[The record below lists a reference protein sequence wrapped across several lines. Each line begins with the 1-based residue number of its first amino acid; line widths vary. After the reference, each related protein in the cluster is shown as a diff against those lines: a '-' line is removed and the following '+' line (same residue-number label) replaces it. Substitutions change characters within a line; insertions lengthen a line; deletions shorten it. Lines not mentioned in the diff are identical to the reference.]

1 MRIGIEAQ
9 RLFRKKKHGMDIV
22 ALELIKA
29 LQKIDTGHEFVVF
42 VRPDTDDKVIT
53 PGANFEIVRVD
64 GSPYPVWEQFKLPP
78 AVKKYGIDVLHCTA
92 NTAPL
97 NSSAPIIT
105 TLHDIIYLEKLNLT
119 QGSMY
124 QRIGNLYRR
133 WNVPRTVNK
142 SKIITTVSNFE
153 RKRILDHFNLPEEKV
168 VTVYNAVGSHFKK
181 ITDPTE
187 LERVKKKYN
196 LPDEYLFFLGNTD
209 PKKNV
214 RGVLAALAMLKQQG
228 KLRLPVVM
236 PDLDSLYL
244 NQILNDIKAPDL
256 ANDIV
261 LCGYIPNV
269 EIPAVYSRAV
279 LFLYPSLRE
288 SFGIPLLEAMACGV
302 PVVTSNSSPMTEVA
316 GNAALYAEAAEPE
329 SIADNIDMLLNN
341 EQYRQQLIAF
351 GMERIKLF
359 SWENTARQMLS
370 LYEKIV

>member
-29 LQKIDTGHEFVVF
+29 LQKLDTGHEFVVF

-53 PGANFEIVRVD
+53 AGANFEIVRVK
-64 GSPYPVWEQFKLPP
+64 GSPYPVWEQFMLPP

-133 WNVPRTVNK
+133 WNVPRTVKK

-153 RKRILDHFNLPEEKV
+153 RQRILDHFDLPEEKV
-168 VTVYNAVGSHFKK
+168 VTVYNAVGAHFKK
-181 ITDPTE
+181 ITDENE
-187 LERVKKKYN
+187 LERVKLKYN
-196 LPDEYLFFLGNTD
+196 LPNEYLFFLGNTD

-214 RGVLAALAMLKQQG
+214 RGVLAALAILKQQG
-228 KLRLPVVM
+228 KLRLPIVM

-244 NQILNDIKAPDL
+244 NQLLSDLKAPDL
-256 ANDIV
+256 ANDVI
-261 LCGYIPNV
+261 LCGYIPNI
-269 EIPAVYSRAV
+269 EIPAVYSSAV

-316 GNAALYAEAAEPE
+316 GNAALYAEAANPE
-329 SIADNIDMLLNN
+329 SIAENIDMLLNN
-341 EQYRQQLIAF
+341 EQYRQQLVAL
-351 GMERIKLF
+351 GKERIKLF
-359 SWENTARQMLS
+359 SWENTASQMLT

>member
-29 LQKIDTGHEFVVF
+29 LQKLDTGHEFVVF
-42 VRPDTDDKVIT
+42 VRPDTDDRVIT
-53 PGANFEIVRVD
+53 PSADFEIVRVK
-64 GSPYPVWEQFKLPP
+64 GSPYPVWEQFMLPP
-78 AVKKYGIDVLHCTA
+78 IVKKYGIDVLHCTA

-133 WNVPRTVNK
+133 WNVPRTVKK
-142 SKIITTVSNFE
+142 SKVITTVSNFE
-153 RKRILDHFNLPEEKV
+153 RQRILDHFDLPEEKV

-187 LERVKKKYN
+187 LERVKLKYN

-214 RGVLAALAMLKQQG
+214 RGVLAALAILKQQG
-228 KLRLPVVM
+228 KLRLPIVM

-244 NQILNDIKAPDL
+244 NQLLSDLKAPDL

-261 LCGYIPNV
+261 LCGYIPNI
-269 EIPAVYSRAV
+269 EIPAVYSSAV

-316 GNAALYAEAAEPE
+316 GNAALYAEAANPE
-329 SIADNIDMLLNN
+329 SIAENIDMLLNN
-341 EQYRQQLIAF
+341 EQYRQQLVAL
-351 GMERIKLF
+351 GKERIKLF
-359 SWENTARQMLS
+359 SWENTASQMLT